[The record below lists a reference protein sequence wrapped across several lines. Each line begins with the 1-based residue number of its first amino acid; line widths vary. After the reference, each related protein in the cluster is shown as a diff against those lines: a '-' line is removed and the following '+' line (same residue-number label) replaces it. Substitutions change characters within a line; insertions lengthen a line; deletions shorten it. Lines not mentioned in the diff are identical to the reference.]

1 MFEKDSHQTGPLESY
16 LKTVA
21 CQSLTPRVCVCVC
34 VCVYGGGVVVAAAAA
49 LAVAAVCE

>member
-21 CQSLTPRVCVCVC
+21 CQSLTPCVCVC
-34 VCVYGGGVVVAAAAA
+34 VCVWGGGGVVVAAAAA